1 MLPALTSMLL
11 GGGLSLGSDIL
22 NSFTD
27 EANAKGGQTSAMT
40 SREYGDVKNPL
51 DAQIAASKG
60 SRGAIVGLQ
69 KQLNNA
75 ATGETGEAARQ
86 EFDIQHGQLGPSA
99 AARNAA
105 AAQRQDAS
113 TLRNLGAVQG
123 QSNLRQAAQQ
133 NKSMRADVMNALRG
147 GSPASKAAALSNYS
161 SQNAQNNAGLFN
173 QALQS
178 QSSNLAQAGSLEGA
192 ASQGLDASKQSN
204 YATEVVPFLNQQGD
218 YVGSENAATQAGAT
232 AAQNFVETQKQNK
245 MNTKDSFQTIK
256 SLLGGL
262 GQGAAETG
270 LFGALFNEDKL
281 AEDAKNKKGIAGLI
295 GAGGVFDTNVN
306 IPNFDPLEGF
316 DPNAALAAL
325 DPEDQTK
332 KWINQTAAAGP
343 SAMNL
348 TNALTSGIPGVTNAW
363 STRHPNP
370 IGNGTPTMAQAGYGA
385 FAPGQFNQAAV
396 NPTGVPTAPGYGVTP
411 AMQAGVPYQMGVGS
425 YQAGVPFMSPMNN
438 NNIQP
443 QQQFTPPALLRYLQ
457 NRPQ

>member
-11 GGGLSLGSDIL
+11 GGGSTLLGDVV

-27 EANAKGGQTSAMT
+27 EAAAKGGQTSATT
-40 SREYGDVKNPL
+40 SREYGDIKNPL

-60 SRGAIVGLQ
+60 SKGAIVGLQ

-147 GSPASKAAALSNYS
+147 GSPASKAAALSNYA
-161 SQNAQNNAGLFN
+161 SQNAQSNAGLFN

-178 QSSNLAQAGSLEGA
+178 QAGNLAQAGSLEGA
-192 ASQGLDASKQSN
+192 ASQGLDASKQVN

-218 YVGSENAATQAGAT
+218 YVGSENAATAAGAQ
-232 AAQNFVETQKQNK
+232 AAQNFTETQKQNK
-245 MNTKDSFQTIK
+245 MNTKDSFTGIK
-256 SLLGGL
+256 SLLGGI
-262 GQGAAETG
+262 GNESAMTG
-270 LFGALFNEDKL
+270 LYGALFNEDPVKDDTGNVL
-281 AEDAKNKKGIAGLI
+281 AGMVGE
-295 GAGGVFDTNVN
+295 GGVFDTKVEL
-306 IPNFDPLEGF
+306 PNFNPLEGF
-316 DPNAALAAL
+316 NA
-325 DPEDQTK
+325 EDILNPRNLNK
-332 KWINQTAAAGP
+332 EWANKTAAAGP

-363 STRHPNP
+363 STQNPNP
-370 IGNGTPTMAQAGYGA
+370 IGNGTPTMAQAGYSPY
-385 FAPGQFNQAAV
+385 APGQFNQAAV
-396 NPTGVPTAPGYGVTP
+396 NPSGVPYAPGYGVTP

-425 YQAGVPFMSPMNN
+425 YQAGAPFMSPMNN
-438 NNIQP
+438 NNMQAQQP
-443 QQQFTPPALLRYLQ
+443 FIPPALLKYLQ
-457 NRPQ
+457 SQQQPITGP